1 MQPVLDREAAL
12 TYISKYASKPE
23 TLSDSYYSALKDFCA
38 RFPSDLPAEKAV
50 QRLFARM
57 AADRDI
63 STQEAVHLLLGDPLV
78 GCSRS
83 FVNLNAQTDAP
94 HVLRDCIE
102 IDDDDPAFKEPFFES
117 YQTRPDDVGHLNA
130 VEFCKTFNVSKRP
143 LRFFYFIGIESIHSF
158 RVPRSSFRKRT
169 VCIPTTT
176 ETRRRTGMA
185 A

>member
-23 TLSDSYYSALKDFCA
+23 TLSESYHTALHDFCSRLPA
-38 RFPSDLPAEKAV
+38 GLPAENAV

-63 STQEAVHLLLGDPLV
+63 SAQEAVHLLLGDPLI

-94 HVLRDCIE
+94 LVLSDALE
-102 IDDDDPAFKEPFFES
+102 HDDDDAAFQEPFFAS
-117 YQTRPDDVGHLNA
+117 YQTRANNLDHLNA
-130 VEFCKTFNVSKRP
+130 VEFCQAFNISKSMSPFMHSIANVIQCFSVSRHP
-143 LRFFYFIGIESIHSF
+143 
-158 RVPRSSFRKRT
+158 RKRAVGHFRAT
-169 VCIPTTT
+169 
-176 ETRRRTGMA
+176 
-185 A
+185 